1 MKGGH
6 PMAQEDFGSKASINV
21 TINILAVLFIIAMAA
36 LVWSPLRSSPALL
49 DNPYIAVLQFDRV
62 GRDQEQNN
70 LIDSIDENIIKG
82 LSNTNGVFVKRIQ
95 PQDQEKRS
103 SRLRKYFNY
112 KGSLGRIKQ
121 IAEEQGVRYI
131 LTGKVH
137 KYGDNL
143 RQTTKLI
150 DAVTGDLLLI
160 KQFKHSI
167 GEFSFLKNAVADKI
181 VDEIAVELVALN
193 ESCNGTHC

>member
-1 MKGGH
+1 
-6 PMAQEDFGSKASINV
+6 MAQEDFGSKASINV

-103 SRLRKYFNY
+103 SRLRNYFSY
-112 KGSLGRIKQ
+112 KGSLGRVKQ

-131 LTGKVH
+131 ITGKVH
-137 KYGDNL
+137 NYGDNL
-143 RQTTKLI
+143 RLTTKLI

-160 KQFKHSI
+160 KQYKYSI